1 MKPVQS
7 SRGQRNQA
15 MDRLTALLLDDR
27 SINFYIA
34 VMTSPKK
41 SELTRSRIL
50 CEGRALVLAQGFGGL
65 GLTELLTA
73 AGVPKGSFY
82 YYFASKEAFG
92 CDMLN
97 AYVGDYLAA
106 LDAIIA
112 RPLPA
117 NERLD
122 SFFRAALEG
131 DAGSMADRCLVVKLA
146 AEIAD
151 LSEDMRQILDEGVTA
166 VCDRLARLLREGA
179 DDGSIVPQ
187 DDPGSAAALL
197 YSQWLGAA
205 IIAKLSRRPQPL
217 EQALADTRRRF
228 FA

>member
-1 MKPVQS
+1 
-7 SRGQRNQA
+7 
-15 MDRLTALLLDDR
+15 
-27 SINFYIA
+27 
-34 VMTSPKK
+34 MTLPKK

-50 CEGRALVLAQGFGGL
+50 SEGRALVLASGFGGL

-73 AGVPKGSFY
+73 SGVPKGSFY

-97 AYVGDYLAA
+97 DYVTDYLAA

-112 RPLPA
+112 RPQPA
-117 NERLD
+117 AERLN
-122 SFFRAALEG
+122 SFFSAALGGE
-131 DAGSMADRCLVVKLA
+131 AGSMADRCLVVKLA

-151 LSEDMRQILDEGVTA
+151 LSEDMRHILDEGVIA
-166 VCDRLARLLREGA
+166 VCDRLAALLRAGIE
-179 DDGSIVPQ
+179 DGSITPQ
-187 DDPGSAAALL
+187 EDPGSAAALL

-205 IIAKLSRRPQPL
+205 IIAKLSRRPAPL

>member
-1 MKPVQS
+1 
-7 SRGQRNQA
+7 
-15 MDRLTALLLDDR
+15 
-27 SINFYIA
+27 
-34 VMTSPKK
+34 MTLPKK

-50 CEGRALVLAQGFGGL
+50 SEGRALVLASGFGGL

-73 AGVPKGSFY
+73 SGVPKGSFY

-97 AYVGDYLAA
+97 DYVADYLAA

-112 RPLPA
+112 RPDPA
-117 NERLD
+117 AERLN
-122 SFFRAALEG
+122 SFFSAALGGE
-131 DAGSMADRCLVVKLA
+131 AGSMADRCLVVKLA

-151 LSEDMRQILDEGVTA
+151 LSEDMRHILDEGVIA
-166 VCDRLARLLREGA
+166 VCDRLAALLRAGIEDCSITPQA
-179 DDGSIVPQ
+179 DPEA
-187 DDPGSAAALL
+187 AAALL

-205 IIAKLSRRPQPL
+205 IIAKLSRSAVPL

>member
-1 MKPVQS
+1 
-7 SRGQRNQA
+7 
-15 MDRLTALLLDDR
+15 
-27 SINFYIA
+27 
-34 VMTSPKK
+34 MTSPKK

-50 CEGRALVLAQGFGGL
+50 SEGRALVLANGFGGV

-73 AGVPKGSFY
+73 SGVPKGSFY

-92 CDMLN
+92 SAMLTD
-97 AYVGDYLAA
+97 YVEDYLAA

-112 RPLPA
+112 RPQPA
-117 NERLD
+117 AERMNALF
-122 SFFRAALEG
+122 SAALKS

-151 LSEDMRQILDEGVTA
+151 LSEEMRQILDQGVTA
-166 VCDRLARLLREGA
+166 VCERLAHLLREGA
-179 DDGSIVPQ
+179 DDGSVIAQ
-187 DDPGSAAALL
+187 DNPETAASLL

-205 IIAKLSRRPQPL
+205 IIAKLAKRTAPL